1 VGTINTTDPD
11 SRLVKT
17 VGQRALQGYNAQAA
31 VNEHQIIVAAEVTVD
46 SPDFGHLEPM
56 VDATARELARA
67 GAESPA
73 VVIADA
79 GYWHK
84 RQMENVV
91 CRGIQVL
98 IPPDSGLRKSAR
110 PGSDGGLYAF
120 MRRVLST
127 EQGKALYRK
136 RQATVEPVFG
146 QIKFNRRFDRF
157 LRRGRLVVRSEWR
170 LFSASHNLLK
180 LHSHR
185 MRRRN
190 LTPTTTRR
198 PSFHPRATAPAHGAR
213 PPPLNPPFS
222 GQPPLGKQLYRKRQV
237 TIEPVFANTKF
248 NRRIDRFLR
257 RGRSAIGTTTRWTL
271 WQAAASRSWS
281 RPTPASAEV
290 PGRAGTAAVTRSCA
304 ACSRPTTPRRST
316 ETQGDRRAG
325 LRADEVQPPAI
336 RSFGRLSS
344 ASRSPPATY
353 EGDPRSCPRRAARCG
368 IPVAALRSSPPTA

>member
-185 MRRRN
+185 MPPPEPNPHHHQETILPPPSNRTGARRTTAATQPSLFPTATARQAALPKTPGHDRAGVREHQVQSSDRSLPTSREIRHWHHDKMDALAGRGIQVLVPPDAGKRRGARPGWDGGRYAFMRRVLETDHAKALYRN
-190 LTPTTTRR
+190 ARR
-198 PSFHPRATAPAHGAR
+198 PS
-213 PPPLNPPFS
+213 
-222 GQPPLGKQLYRKRQV
+222 
-237 TIEPVFANTKF
+237 
-248 NRRIDRFLR
+248 
-257 RGRSAIGTTTRWTL
+257 
-271 WQAAASRSWS
+271 SRSS
-281 RPTPASAEV
+281 
-290 PGRAGTAAVTRSCA
+290 GR
-304 ACSRPTTPRRST
+304 
-316 ETQGDRRAG
+316 
-325 LRADEVQPPAI
+325 
-336 RSFGRLSS
+336 
-344 ASRSPPATY
+344 
-353 EGDPRSCPRRAARCG
+353 
-368 IPVAALRSSPPTA
+368 